1 MFKMNHFAKAVNHWK
16 PLTTFSRP
24 KQDPEKVIF
33 NFSKLFL
40 TDVEKPLLVK
50 GLNFALP
57 PKQLSY
63 SDYLNNFELFFRS
76 IDTLKILLG
85 DNSDFIKT
93 KIKDTALTFFR
104 NYNANVPQHFSNK
117 EFGALKSLS
126 KNCNLVIQ
134 KAHKGNSVAIVEKDV
149 YLRHMETIVSNH
161 DKFEKV
167 SIKEGILNFSINHE
181 RNINNYSKRIE
192 KSGTLSTE
200 QHQKI
205 KTVGSRSGI

>member
-1 MFKMNHFAKAVNHWK
+1 M
-16 PLTTFSRP
+16 
-24 KQDPEKVIF
+24 EK
-33 NFSKLFL
+33 S
-40 TDVEKPLLVK
+40 LLVK

-63 SDYLNNFELFFRS
+63 SDYLINFELFFRS

-134 KAHKGNSVAIVEKDV
+134 KAYKGNSVAIVEKDV

-205 KTVGSRSGI
+205 KAVGSRSGI